1 MLTLFNTY
9 LSKLNTKKI
18 DESTSEIKIDF
29 ANSEKFVNNIRVTN
43 KHFFEDINNYA
54 GRLQTISFLLFKEMD
69 EISKNYIFKII
80 KKYGQKKNDYWYL
93 NYKEKSYLKVSIIDL
108 CDLNIDGVKIINDG
122 FTFNV

>member
-1 MLTLFNTY
+1 
-9 LSKLNTKKI
+9 
-18 DESTSEIKIDF
+18 
-29 ANSEKFVNNIRVTN
+29 
-43 KHFFEDINNYA
+43 
-54 GRLQTISFLLFKEMD
+54 MD

-122 FTFNV
+122 FTFKMFNDYDICIMAYELHNIYNENIFE

>member
-54 GRLQTISFLLFKEMD
+54 G
-69 EISKNYIFKII
+69 
-80 KKYGQKKNDYWYL
+80 
-93 NYKEKSYLKVSIIDL
+93 
-108 CDLNIDGVKIINDG
+108 C
-122 FTFNV
+122 